1 MQSIIA
7 SAMKFSGAE
16 APANTGAAQAQDEEF
31 EAFGEPRIV
40 IVGCGGAGNN
50 TINRLH
56 KLGVKGAETIAI
68 NTDKVH
74 LDIIEADKKLLI
86 GKSITRGLGAG
97 GYPEVAE
104 RCAEM
109 AQPALEELLEGAD
122 LVFVTAGMG
131 GGTGTGTAPI
141 VARTAKKKGAIVIG
155 MVSTPFNVERARLV
169 KGEEGLNKLRK
180 EADTVIVLDNNRLL
194 KYVPNLPIDQAF
206 SVMDTLIAE
215 TVKGISE
222 TITQPSLIN
231 LDYADV
237 RTIMGCGGVAVMLYG
252 ESKSS
257 DPQKVVH
264 EALNH
269 PLLDVDYR
277 GATGAL
283 VHMTGGP
290 DLSLSAAEAV
300 AQNLTYELDAHAN
313 VIWGARIMPEFEG
326 RLRVMA
332 IMTGI
337 HSPQIIGAVTN
348 KDAAKGTFSP
358 QGSAGASGPK
368 VLDLPW
374 VG

>member
-7 SAMKFSGAE
+7 SAMKFSGAD
-16 APANTGAAQAQDEEF
+16 APANTGAQAQDEEF

-141 VARTAKKKGAIVIG
+141 VARVAKKKGAIVIG
-155 MVSTPFNVERARLV
+155 MVSTPF
-169 KGEEGLNKLRK
+169 
-180 EADTVIVLDNNRLL
+180 
-194 KYVPNLPIDQAF
+194 
-206 SVMDTLIAE
+206 
-215 TVKGISE
+215 
-222 TITQPSLIN
+222 
-231 LDYADV
+231 
-237 RTIMGCGGVAVMLYG
+237 
-252 ESKSS
+252 
-257 DPQKVVH
+257 
-264 EALNH
+264 
-269 PLLDVDYR
+269 
-277 GATGAL
+277 
-283 VHMTGGP
+283 
-290 DLSLSAAEAV
+290 
-300 AQNLTYELDAHAN
+300 
-313 VIWGARIMPEFEG
+313 
-326 RLRVMA
+326 
-332 IMTGI
+332 
-337 HSPQIIGAVTN
+337 
-348 KDAAKGTFSP
+348 
-358 QGSAGASGPK
+358 
-368 VLDLPW
+368 
-374 VG
+374 